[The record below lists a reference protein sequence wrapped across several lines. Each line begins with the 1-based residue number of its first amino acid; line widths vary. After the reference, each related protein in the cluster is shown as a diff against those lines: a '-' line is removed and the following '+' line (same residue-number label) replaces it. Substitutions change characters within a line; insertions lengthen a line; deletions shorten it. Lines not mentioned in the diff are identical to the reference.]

1 MARRSSFWLG
11 FGIAGAKPNRHGG
24 FRGFVTA
31 QWETYLMDVTSLI
44 VIVVV
49 TALTTA
55 AIVGIVVSRAMK
67 NQGGLSAQDI
77 RQQVADAAREQYLT
91 TAQML
96 ETSTEARLQTTTAS
110 VAEQSRAASASIQE
124 IIKPLGESLKALDIK
139 VGDLEKNRAEAYG
152 KLNEQVTNTTGLL
165 DSLRIE
171 TTNLSSALR
180 RNDARGRWG
189 ELQLRRIIEM
199 IGMSEHVS
207 FDEQKQQVG
216 DGSGRPDV
224 TIHLP
229 NNRVLYVDS
238 KAPMNSYLDAINET
252 DVDRRKTLFEAH
264 ANAMKGHIKTLASR
278 NYVDDKES
286 LNYVIMFIP
295 TESSLAAA
303 FEVYPNL
310 IEDAAQAK
318 VVLTSPTSLVIAL
331 NTIAMLWQEDT
342 QVRNAQEMI
351 KESGDLYGRLI
362 TFINHFSK
370 VGDNLKRS
378 MDTYNNAVGSFDRSV
393 MPKAK
398 AVEELGRFTDE
409 LPSTE
414 KIEVD
419 LRESKYATHETQ
431 LGLVS
436 DPDEE
441 TA

>member
-1 MARRSSFWLG
+1 
-11 FGIAGAKPNRHGG
+11 
-24 FRGFVTA
+24 
-31 QWETYLMDVTSLI
+31 MDVTSLI

-55 AIVGIVVSRAMK
+55 AIVGLVVSRAMK
-67 NQGGLSAQDI
+67 NQGGFSVQDI

-124 IIKPLGESLKALDIK
+124 IIKPLGESLKALDAK
-139 VGDLEKNRAEAYG
+139 VGDLETKRADAYAR
-152 KLNEQVTNTTGLL
+152 LDQQVTNTTGLL
-165 DSLRIE
+165 DTLRTE

-189 ELQLRRIIEM
+189 ELQLHRIIEM

-238 KAPMNSYLDAINET
+238 KAPMNSYLDAINEV
-252 DVDRRKTLFEAH
+252 DADRRKTLFDAH
-264 ANAMKGHIKTLASR
+264 ANALKGHIKALASR

-409 LPSTE
+409 LPAPE
-414 KIEVD
+414 KVEVD
-419 LRESKYATHETQ
+419 LRESKYATHEMQ

>member
-1 MARRSSFWLG
+1 
-11 FGIAGAKPNRHGG
+11 
-24 FRGFVTA
+24 
-31 QWETYLMDVTSLI
+31 MDVTSLI

-55 AIVGIVVSRAMK
+55 AIVGLVVSRAMK
-67 NQGGLSAQDI
+67 NQRGLSVQDI

-124 IIKPLGESLKALDIK
+124 IIKPLGESLKALDAK
-139 VGDLEKNRAEAYG
+139 VGDLETKRADAYAR
-152 KLNEQVTNTTGLL
+152 LDQQVTNTTGLL
-165 DSLRIE
+165 DTLRTE

-238 KAPMNSYLDAINET
+238 KAPMNSYLDAINEV
-252 DVDRRKTLFEAH
+252 DVDRRKTLFDAH
-264 ANAMKGHIKTLASR
+264 ANALKGHIKALASR

-409 LPSTE
+409 LPAPE
-414 KIEVD
+414 RVEVD

-436 DPDEE
+436 DSDEE

>member
-1 MARRSSFWLG
+1 
-11 FGIAGAKPNRHGG
+11 
-24 FRGFVTA
+24 
-31 QWETYLMDVTSLI
+31 
-44 VIVVV
+44 
-49 TALTTA
+49 
-55 AIVGIVVSRAMK
+55 
-67 NQGGLSAQDI
+67 
-77 RQQVADAAREQYLT
+77 
-91 TAQML
+91 
-96 ETSTEARLQTTTAS
+96 
-110 VAEQSRAASASIQE
+110 
-124 IIKPLGESLKALDIK
+124 LKALDAK
-139 VGDLEKNRAEAYG
+139 VGDLEAKRADAYAR
-152 KLNEQVTNTTGLL
+152 LDQQVTNTTGLL
-165 DSLRIE
+165 DTLRTE

-238 KAPMNSYLDAINET
+238 KAPMNSYLDAINEV
-252 DVDRRKTLFEAH
+252 DVDRRKTLFDAH
-264 ANAMKGHIKTLASR
+264 SNALKGHIKTLASR

-409 LPSTE
+409 LPAPE
-414 KIEVD
+414 KVEID

-436 DPDEE
+436 DSDEE

>member
-1 MARRSSFWLG
+1 
-11 FGIAGAKPNRHGG
+11 
-24 FRGFVTA
+24 
-31 QWETYLMDVTSLI
+31 MDVTSLI

-55 AIVGIVVSRAMK
+55 AIVGLVVSRAMK
-67 NQGGLSAQDI
+67 NQGGLSVQDI

-124 IIKPLGESLKALDIK
+124 IIKPLGESLKALDAK
-139 VGDLEKNRAEAYG
+139 VGDLETKRADAYAR
-152 KLNEQVTNTTGLL
+152 LDQQVTNTTGLL
-165 DSLRIE
+165 DTLRTE

-238 KAPMNSYLDAINET
+238 KAPMNSYLDAINEV
-252 DVDRRKTLFEAH
+252 DVDRRKTLFDAH
-264 ANAMKGHIKTLASR
+264 ANALKGHIKALASR

-409 LPSTE
+409 LPAPIKVE
-414 KIEVD
+414 IDV
-419 LRESKYATHETQ
+419 RESKYATHETQ

-436 DPDEE
+436 DSDEE

>member
-1 MARRSSFWLG
+1 
-11 FGIAGAKPNRHGG
+11 
-24 FRGFVTA
+24 
-31 QWETYLMDVTSLI
+31 MDVTSLI

-409 LPSTE
+409 LPSAE
-414 KIEVD
+414 KVEVD

>member
-1 MARRSSFWLG
+1 
-11 FGIAGAKPNRHGG
+11 
-24 FRGFVTA
+24 
-31 QWETYLMDVTSLI
+31 MDLTSLL
-44 VIVVV
+44 VIVLV

-55 AIVGIVVSRAMK
+55 AIVGLVVSRTMK
-67 NQGGLSAQDI
+67 SQGGISVQDI
-77 RQQVADAAREQYLT
+77 RQQVADASREHYLSA
-91 TAQML
+91 AQML
-96 ETSTEARLQTTTAS
+96 ETSTEARLQTTTTS
-110 VAEQSRAASASIQE
+110 VAEQNRAASASIQE
-124 IIKPLGESLKALDIK
+124 IIRPLGESLKALDAK
-139 VGDLEKNRAEAYG
+139 VGDLETKRADAYAR
-152 KLNEQVTNTTGLL
+152 LDQQVTNTTGLL
-165 DSLRIE
+165 DTLRTE

-238 KAPMNSYLDAINET
+238 KAPMNSYLDAINEV
-252 DVDRRKTLFEAH
+252 DPDRRKTLFDAH
-264 ANAMKGHIKTLASR
+264 ANALKGHIKALANR

-378 MDTYNNAVGSFDRSV
+378 MDTYNNAIGSFDRSV

-398 AVEELGRFTDE
+398 AVEELGRFTDG
-409 LPSTE
+409 LQMAQ
-414 KIEVD
+414 KLEVD
-419 LRESKYATHETQ
+419 VRESRYSTHETQ
-431 LGLVS
+431 LGLVG
-436 DPDEE
+436 DPVDIKTEE

>member
-1 MARRSSFWLG
+1 
-11 FGIAGAKPNRHGG
+11 
-24 FRGFVTA
+24 
-31 QWETYLMDVTSLI
+31 MDVTSLL
-44 VIVVV
+44 VIVLV

-55 AIVGIVVSRAMK
+55 AIVGLVVSRAMK
-67 NQGGLSAQDI
+67 SQGGLSAQDI
-77 RQQVADAAREQYLT
+77 RQQVADASREHYLSA
-91 TAQML
+91 AQML
-96 ETSTEARLQTTTAS
+96 ETSTEARLQTTTS
-110 VAEQSRAASASIQE
+110 FVAEQNRAASASIQE
-124 IIKPLGESLKALDIK
+124 IIKPLGDSLKALDIK
-139 VGDLEKNRAEAYG
+139 VGDLETKRADAYAR
-152 KLNEQVTNTTGLL
+152 LDQQVTNTTGLL
-165 DSLRIE
+165 DTLRTE

-238 KAPMNSYLDAINET
+238 KAPMNSYLDAINEV
-252 DVDRRKTLFEAH
+252 DPDRRKTLFEAH
-264 ANAMKGHIKTLASR
+264 ATALKGHIKALASR

-378 MDTYNNAVGSFDRSV
+378 MDTYNNAIGSFDRSV

-409 LPSTE
+409 LPITE
-414 KIEVD
+414 KLEVD
-419 LRESKYATHETQ
+419 VRESRYATHETQ

-436 DPDEE
+436 ESSNVDTEE

>member
-1 MARRSSFWLG
+1 
-11 FGIAGAKPNRHGG
+11 
-24 FRGFVTA
+24 
-31 QWETYLMDVTSLI
+31 MDLTSLL
-44 VIVVV
+44 VIVLV

-55 AIVGIVVSRAMK
+55 TIVGLVVSRAMK
-67 NQGGLSAQDI
+67 SQGGLSVQDI
-77 RQQVADAAREQYLT
+77 RQQVADASREHYLSA
-91 TAQML
+91 AQML
-96 ETSTEARLQTTTAS
+96 ETSTEARLQTTTTS
-110 VAEQSRAASASIQE
+110 VAEQNRAASASIQE
-124 IIKPLGESLKALDIK
+124 IIKPLGESLKALDAK
-139 VGDLEKNRAEAYG
+139 VGDLETKRADAYAR
-152 KLNEQVTNTTGLL
+152 LDQQVTNTTGLL
-165 DSLRIE
+165 DTLRTE

-238 KAPMNSYLDAINET
+238 KAPMNSYLDAINEV
-252 DVDRRKTLFEAH
+252 DPDRRKTLFEAH
-264 ANAMKGHIKTLASR
+264 ANALKGHIKALTNR
-278 NYVDDKES
+278 NYIDDKES

-303 FEVYPNL
+303 FEIYPNL

-378 MDTYNNAVGSFDRSV
+378 MDTYNNAIGSFDRSV

-398 AVEELGRFTDE
+398 AVEELGRFNDE
-409 LPSTE
+409 LPIAQ
-414 KIEVD
+414 KLEVD
-419 LRESKYATHETQ
+419 VRESRYSTHETQ
-431 LGLVS
+431 LGLVG
-436 DPDEE
+436 DPVVMKTEE

>member
-1 MARRSSFWLG
+1 
-11 FGIAGAKPNRHGG
+11 
-24 FRGFVTA
+24 
-31 QWETYLMDVTSLI
+31 MDVTSLI
-44 VIVVV
+44 VIVLL

-55 AIVGIVVSRAMK
+55 GIVGLVVSRAMK
-67 NQGGLSAQDI
+67 NQGGLSSQDI
-77 RQQVADAAREQYLT
+77 RQQVADAAREQYMSA
-91 TAQML
+91 AQML
-96 ETSTEARLQTTTAS
+96 ETSTEQRLQTTNAS
-110 VAEQSRAASASIQE
+110 IAEQTRAASASIQE
-124 IIKPLGESLKALDIK
+124 IIKPLGESLKALDAK
-139 VGDLEKNRAEAYG
+139 VGDLETKRADAYAR
-152 KLNEQVTNTTGLL
+152 LDQQVTNTTGLL
-165 DSLRIE
+165 YSLRTE

-207 FDEQKQQVG
+207 FDEQRQQVG
-216 DGSGRPDV
+216 EGSGRPDV

-238 KAPMNSYLDAINET
+238 KAPMNSYLDAINEV
-252 DVDRRKTLFEAH
+252 DPDRRKTLFEAH
-264 ANAMKGHIKTLASR
+264 AIALKGHIKSLASR

-310 IEDAAQAK
+310 IEDAAAAK

-398 AVEELGRFTDE
+398 AVEELGKFSDE
-409 LPSTE
+409 LPVTE
-414 KIEVD
+414 KLEVD
-419 LRESKYATHETQ
+419 VRESKYATHETQ

-436 DPDEE
+436 DSDEE

>member
-1 MARRSSFWLG
+1 
-11 FGIAGAKPNRHGG
+11 
-24 FRGFVTA
+24 
-31 QWETYLMDVTSLI
+31 MDVISLI

-55 AIVGIVVSRAMK
+55 AIVGLVVSRAMK

-124 IIKPLGESLKALDIK
+124 IIKPLGESLKSLDEK
-139 VGDLEKNRAEAYG
+139 VGVLEKTRAEAYG

-165 DSLRIE
+165 DALRTE

-180 RNDARGRWG
+180 RNDSRGRWG

-216 DGSGRPDV
+216 EGSGRPDV

-238 KAPMNSYLDAINET
+238 KAPMNSYLDAINEV
-252 DVDRRKTLFEAH
+252 DVDRRKTLFDAH
-264 ANAMKGHIKTLASR
+264 ANALKGHIRSLASR

-409 LPSTE
+409 LPAPIKVE
-414 KIEVD
+414 ID

>member
-1 MARRSSFWLG
+1 
-11 FGIAGAKPNRHGG
+11 
-24 FRGFVTA
+24 
-31 QWETYLMDVTSLI
+31 
-44 VIVVV
+44 
-49 TALTTA
+49 
-55 AIVGIVVSRAMK
+55 
-67 NQGGLSAQDI
+67 
-77 RQQVADAAREQYLT
+77 
-91 TAQML
+91 
-96 ETSTEARLQTTTAS
+96 
-110 VAEQSRAASASIQE
+110 
-124 IIKPLGESLKALDIK
+124 
-139 VGDLEKNRAEAYG
+139 
-152 KLNEQVTNTTGLL
+152 LL
-165 DSLRIE
+165 DTLRTE

-238 KAPMNSYLDAINET
+238 KAPMNSYLDAINEV
-252 DVDRRKTLFEAH
+252 DVDRRKTLFDAH
-264 ANAMKGHIKTLASR
+264 ANALKGHIKALASR

-409 LPSTE
+409 LPAPE
-414 KIEVD
+414 KVEVD

>member
-1 MARRSSFWLG
+1 
-11 FGIAGAKPNRHGG
+11 
-24 FRGFVTA
+24 
-31 QWETYLMDVTSLI
+31 MDLTSLI
-44 VIVVV
+44 LIVLL

-55 AIVGIVVSRAMK
+55 GIVWLVVSRAMK

-77 RQQVADAAREQYLT
+77 RQQVADASREQYLSA
-91 TAQML
+91 AQML
-96 ETSTEARLQTTTAS
+96 ENSTEQRLQTTNAS
-110 VAEQSRAASASIQE
+110 IAEQTRAASASMQE
-124 IIKPLGESLKALDIK
+124 IIKPLGESLKALDAK
-139 VGDLEKNRAEAYG
+139 VGDLETKRADAYAR
-152 KLNEQVTNTTGLL
+152 LDQQVVNTAGLL
-165 DSLRIE
+165 DSLRTE
-171 TTNLSSALR
+171 TTNLSTALR
-180 RNDARGRWG
+180 RNDVRGRWG

-199 IGMSEHVS
+199 IGLTEHVS
-207 FDEQKQQVG
+207 FDEQRQQVG
-216 DGSGRPDV
+216 EGSGRPDL

-238 KAPMNSYLDAINET
+238 KAPMNSFIDATNELDP
-252 DVDRRKTLFEAH
+252 DRRKTLLEAH
-264 ANAMKGHIKTLASR
+264 AAAVKGHIKALSNR
-278 NYVDDKES
+278 SYVDDKQS
-286 LNYVIMFIP
+286 LNYVIMFVP

-310 IEDAAQAK
+310 IEDAAAAK

-378 MDTYNNAVGSFDRSV
+378 MDTYNNAIGSFDRSV

-398 AVEELGRFTDE
+398 VVEELGKFSDE
-409 LPSTE
+409 LPTAE
-414 KIEVD
+414 KLEVD
-419 LRESKYATHETQ
+419 FRESKFATHETQ

>member
-1 MARRSSFWLG
+1 
-11 FGIAGAKPNRHGG
+11 
-24 FRGFVTA
+24 
-31 QWETYLMDVTSLI
+31 MDVTSLL
-44 VIVVV
+44 VIVLV

-55 AIVGIVVSRAMK
+55 AIVGLVVSRAMK
-67 NQGGLSAQDI
+67 SQGGLSAQDI
-77 RQQVADAAREQYLT
+77 RQQVADASREHYLSA
-91 TAQML
+91 AQML
-96 ETSTEARLQTTTAS
+96 ETSTEARLQTTTS
-110 VAEQSRAASASIQE
+110 FVAEQNRAASASIQE
-124 IIKPLGESLKALDIK
+124 IIKPLGDSLKALDIK
-139 VGDLEKNRAEAYG
+139 VGDLETKRADAYAR
-152 KLNEQVTNTTGLL
+152 LDQQVTNTTGLL
-165 DSLRIE
+165 DTLRTE

-238 KAPMNSYLDAINET
+238 KAPMNSYLDAINEV
-252 DVDRRKTLFEAH
+252 DPDRRKTLFEAH
-264 ANAMKGHIKTLASR
+264 ATALKGHIKALSSR

-378 MDTYNNAVGSFDRSV
+378 MDTYNNAIGSFDRSV

-409 LPSTE
+409 LPIAE
-414 KIEVD
+414 KLEVD
-419 LRESKYATHETQ
+419 LRESRYATHETQ
-431 LGLVS
+431 LGLVGDS
-436 DPDEE
+436 SQVDTEE
-441 TA
+441 TG

>member
-1 MARRSSFWLG
+1 
-11 FGIAGAKPNRHGG
+11 
-24 FRGFVTA
+24 
-31 QWETYLMDVTSLI
+31 MDVTSLI

-55 AIVGIVVSRAMK
+55 AIVGLVVSRAMK

-124 IIKPLGESLKALDIK
+124 IIKPLGESLKALDAK
-139 VGDLEKNRAEAYG
+139 VGVLEKTRAEAYG

-165 DSLRIE
+165 DALRTE

-216 DGSGRPDV
+216 EGSGRPDV

-238 KAPMNSYLDAINET
+238 KAPMNSYLDAINEV
-252 DVDRRKTLFEAH
+252 DVDRRKTLFDAH
-264 ANAMKGHIKTLASR
+264 ANALKGHIKALASR

-409 LPSTE
+409 LPSAE
-414 KIEVD
+414 KVEVD

-436 DPDEE
+436 DSDEE

>member
-1 MARRSSFWLG
+1 
-11 FGIAGAKPNRHGG
+11 
-24 FRGFVTA
+24 
-31 QWETYLMDVTSLI
+31 MDVTSLI

-55 AIVGIVVSRAMK
+55 AIVGLVVSRAMK

-124 IIKPLGESLKALDIK
+124 IIKPLGESLKALDAK
-139 VGDLEKNRAEAYG
+139 VGDLETKRADAYAR
-152 KLNEQVTNTTGLL
+152 LDQQVTSTTGLL
-165 DSLRIE
+165 DTLRTE

-216 DGSGRPDV
+216 EGSGRPDV

-238 KAPMNSYLDAINET
+238 KAPMNSYLDAINEV
-252 DVDRRKTLFEAH
+252 DVDRRKTLFDAH
-264 ANAMKGHIKTLASR
+264 ANALKGHIKALASR

-409 LPSTE
+409 LPSAE
-414 KIEVD
+414 KVEVD

>member
-1 MARRSSFWLG
+1 
-11 FGIAGAKPNRHGG
+11 
-24 FRGFVTA
+24 
-31 QWETYLMDVTSLI
+31 MDVTSLI

-55 AIVGIVVSRAMK
+55 AIVGLVVSRAMK
-67 NQGGLSAQDI
+67 SQRGLSAQDI
-77 RQQVADAAREQYLT
+77 RQQVADASREQYLT

-124 IIKPLGESLKALDIK
+124 IIKPLGESLKALDEK
-139 VGDLEKNRAEAYG
+139 VGVLEKNRAEAYG

-165 DSLRIE
+165 DALRTE

-189 ELQLRRIIEM
+189 ELELRRIIEM
-199 IGMSEHVS
+199 IGLTEHVS

-216 DGSGRPDV
+216 AGSGRPDI

-229 NNRVLYVDS
+229 NSRVLYVDS
-238 KAPMNSYLDAINET
+238 KAPMNSYFDSLKESDPA
-252 DVDRRKTLFEAH
+252 RRKALIEAH
-264 ANAMKGHIKTLASR
+264 ATALKGHIKALSGR
-278 NYVDDKES
+278 NYIDDKES
-286 LNYVIMFIP
+286 LNYVVMFVP
-295 TESSLAAA
+295 TESSLSAA

-342 QVRNAQEMI
+342 QVRNAQEII
-351 KESGDLYGRLI
+351 KESSDLHGRLI
-362 TFINHFSK
+362 TFINHFTK

-378 MDTYNNAVGSFDRSV
+378 IDSYNGAIGSFDGSV
-393 MPKAK
+393 IPKAK
-398 AVEELGRFTDE
+398 AVEKLGRFSDE
-409 LPSTE
+409 LPIAE
-414 KIEVD
+414 RVEED

-436 DPDEE
+436 DAKEE

>member
-1 MARRSSFWLG
+1 
-11 FGIAGAKPNRHGG
+11 
-24 FRGFVTA
+24 
-31 QWETYLMDVTSLI
+31 MDVTSLI
-44 VIVVV
+44 VIVAV

-55 AIVGIVVSRAMK
+55 AIVGVVVSRAMK

-124 IIKPLGESLKALDIK
+124 IIKPLGESLKALDAK
-139 VGDLEKNRAEAYG
+139 VGDLETKRADAYAR
-152 KLNEQVTNTTGLL
+152 LDEQVTNTTGLL
-165 DSLRIE
+165 DTLRTE

-252 DVDRRKTLFEAH
+252 DVDRRKTLFDAH
-264 ANAMKGHIKTLASR
+264 ANALKGHIKSLSSR

-303 FEVYPNL
+303 FEVYPTL

-409 LPSTE
+409 LPSAE
-414 KIEVD
+414 KVEVD

>member
-1 MARRSSFWLG
+1 
-11 FGIAGAKPNRHGG
+11 
-24 FRGFVTA
+24 
-31 QWETYLMDVTSLI
+31 MDVTSLI

-55 AIVGIVVSRAMK
+55 AIVGLVVSRAMK
-67 NQGGLSAQDI
+67 NQGGLSVQDI

-124 IIKPLGESLKALDIK
+124 IIKPLGESLKALDAK
-139 VGDLEKNRAEAYG
+139 VGDLETKRADAYAR
-152 KLNEQVTNTTGLL
+152 LDQQVTNTTGLL
-165 DSLRIE
+165 DTLRTE

-238 KAPMNSYLDAINET
+238 KAPMNSYLDAINEV
-252 DVDRRKTLFEAH
+252 DVDRRKTLFDAH
-264 ANAMKGHIKTLASR
+264 ANALKGHIKALASR

-409 LPSTE
+409 LPGAE
-414 KIEVD
+414 KVEVD

-436 DPDEE
+436 DSDEE

>member
-1 MARRSSFWLG
+1 
-11 FGIAGAKPNRHGG
+11 
-24 FRGFVTA
+24 
-31 QWETYLMDVTSLI
+31 MDVTSLI
-44 VIVVV
+44 VIVLV

-55 AIVGIVVSRAMK
+55 AIVGVVVSRAMK

-124 IIKPLGESLKALDIK
+124 IIKPLGESLKALDAK
-139 VGDLEKNRAEAYG
+139 VGDLETKRADAYAR
-152 KLNEQVTNTTGLL
+152 LDQQVTNTTGLL
-165 DSLRIE
+165 DTLRTE

-252 DVDRRKTLFEAH
+252 DVDRRKTLFDAH
-264 ANAMKGHIKTLASR
+264 ASALKGHIKALSSR

-409 LPSTE
+409 LPSAE
-414 KIEVD
+414 KVEVD

-436 DPDEE
+436 DSDEE

>member
-1 MARRSSFWLG
+1 
-11 FGIAGAKPNRHGG
+11 
-24 FRGFVTA
+24 
-31 QWETYLMDVTSLI
+31 MDVTALI
-44 VIVVV
+44 VIVIV
-49 TALTTA
+49 TALTSA
-55 AIVGIVVSRAMK
+55 AIVGLVVSRAMK

-91 TAQML
+91 AAQML

-124 IIKPLGESLKALDIK
+124 IIKPLGESLKSLDEK
-139 VGDLEKNRAEAYG
+139 VGVLEKNRAEAYG

-165 DSLRIE
+165 DALRTE

-238 KAPMNSYLDAINET
+238 KAPMNSYLDAINEV
-252 DVDRRKTLFEAH
+252 DIDRRKTLFDAH
-264 ANAMKGHIKTLASR
+264 ANALKGHIRTLASR
-278 NYVDDKES
+278 NYVDDNES

-378 MDTYNNAVGSFDRSV
+378 MDTYNSAVGSFDRSV

-409 LPSTE
+409 LPAPNKVE
-414 KIEVD
+414 ID
-419 LRESKYATHETQ
+419 LRESKYATYETQ

>member
-1 MARRSSFWLG
+1 
-11 FGIAGAKPNRHGG
+11 
-24 FRGFVTA
+24 
-31 QWETYLMDVTSLI
+31 MDVTSLI

-55 AIVGIVVSRAMK
+55 AIVGLVVSRAMK

-124 IIKPLGESLKALDIK
+124 IIKPLGESLKALDAK
-139 VGDLEKNRAEAYG
+139 VGDLETKRADAYAR
-152 KLNEQVTNTTGLL
+152 LDQQVTNTTGLL
-165 DSLRIE
+165 DTLRTE

-238 KAPMNSYLDAINET
+238 KAPMNSYLDAINEV
-252 DVDRRKTLFEAH
+252 DVDRRKTLFDAH
-264 ANAMKGHIKTLASR
+264 ANALKGHIKALASR

-409 LPSTE
+409 LPAPIKVE
-414 KIEVD
+414 ID

>member
-1 MARRSSFWLG
+1 
-11 FGIAGAKPNRHGG
+11 
-24 FRGFVTA
+24 
-31 QWETYLMDVTSLI
+31 MDVTSLI

-124 IIKPLGESLKALDIK
+124 IIKPLGESLKALDLK

-238 KAPMNSYLDAINET
+238 KAPMNSYLDAINEV

-264 ANAMKGHIKTLASR
+264 ATALKGHIKTLASR

-409 LPSTE
+409 LPSVE

-436 DPDEE
+436 DTDEE

>member
-1 MARRSSFWLG
+1 
-11 FGIAGAKPNRHGG
+11 
-24 FRGFVTA
+24 
-31 QWETYLMDVTSLI
+31 MDVTSLI

-55 AIVGIVVSRAMK
+55 AIVGLVVSRAMK

-110 VAEQSRAASASIQE
+110 VAEQTRAASASIQE

-216 DGSGRPDV
+216 EGSGRPDV

-238 KAPMNSYLDAINET
+238 KAPMNSYLDAINEV
-252 DVDRRKTLFEAH
+252 DVDRRKTLFDAH
-264 ANAMKGHIKTLASR
+264 ATALKGHIKTLASR

-351 KESGDLYGRLI
+351 KESGDLYARLI

-409 LPSTE
+409 LPSAE
-414 KIEVD
+414 RVEID

-436 DPDEE
+436 DTDEE

>member
-1 MARRSSFWLG
+1 
-11 FGIAGAKPNRHGG
+11 
-24 FRGFVTA
+24 
-31 QWETYLMDVTSLI
+31 MDVTSLL
-44 VIVVV
+44 VIVLV

-55 AIVGIVVSRAMK
+55 AIVGLVVSRAMK
-67 NQGGLSAQDI
+67 SQGGLSSQDI
-77 RQQVADAAREQYLT
+77 RQQVADASREHYLSA
-91 TAQML
+91 AQML
-96 ETSTEARLQTTTAS
+96 ETSTEARLQTTTS
-110 VAEQSRAASASIQE
+110 FVAEQNRAASASIQE
-124 IIKPLGESLKALDIK
+124 IIKPLGDSLKALDIK
-139 VGDLEKNRAEAYG
+139 VGDLETKRADAYAR
-152 KLNEQVTNTTGLL
+152 LDQQVTNTTGLL
-165 DSLRIE
+165 DTLRTE

-238 KAPMNSYLDAINET
+238 KAPMNSYLDAINEV
-252 DVDRRKTLFEAH
+252 DPDRRKTLFEAH
-264 ANAMKGHIKTLASR
+264 ATALKGHIKALASR

-378 MDTYNNAVGSFDRSV
+378 MDTYNNAIGSFDRSV

-409 LPSTE
+409 LPMAE
-414 KIEVD
+414 KLEVD
-419 LRESKYATHETQ
+419 VRESRYATHETQ

-436 DPDEE
+436 ESSNVDTEE

>member
-1 MARRSSFWLG
+1 
-11 FGIAGAKPNRHGG
+11 
-24 FRGFVTA
+24 
-31 QWETYLMDVTSLI
+31 MDVTSLI

-55 AIVGIVVSRAMK
+55 AIVGLVVSRAMK

-124 IIKPLGESLKALDIK
+124 IIKPLGESLKALDAK
-139 VGDLEKNRAEAYG
+139 VGDLETKRADAYAR
-152 KLNEQVTNTTGLL
+152 LDQQVTNTTGLL
-165 DSLRIE
+165 DTLRTE

-216 DGSGRPDV
+216 EGSGRPDV

-238 KAPMNSYLDAINET
+238 KAPMNSYLDAINEV
-252 DVDRRKTLFEAH
+252 DVDRRKTLFDAH
-264 ANAMKGHIKTLASR
+264 ANALKGHIRTLASR

-362 TFINHFSK
+362 TFINHFTK

-409 LPSTE
+409 LPVAE
-414 KIEVD
+414 KVEVD

>member
-1 MARRSSFWLG
+1 
-11 FGIAGAKPNRHGG
+11 
-24 FRGFVTA
+24 
-31 QWETYLMDVTSLI
+31 MDVTSLI

-55 AIVGIVVSRAMK
+55 AIVGLVVSRAMK
-67 NQGGLSAQDI
+67 NQGGLSVQDI

-124 IIKPLGESLKALDIK
+124 IIKPLGESLKALDAK
-139 VGDLEKNRAEAYG
+139 VGDLETKRADAYAR
-152 KLNEQVTNTTGLL
+152 LDQQVTNTTGLL
-165 DSLRIE
+165 DTLRTE

-238 KAPMNSYLDAINET
+238 KAPMNSYLDAINEV
-252 DVDRRKTLFEAH
+252 DVDRRKTLFDAH
-264 ANAMKGHIKTLASR
+264 ANALKGHIKALAGR

-409 LPSTE
+409 LPSAE
-414 KIEVD
+414 KVEVD

-436 DPDEE
+436 DSDEE

>member
-1 MARRSSFWLG
+1 
-11 FGIAGAKPNRHGG
+11 
-24 FRGFVTA
+24 
-31 QWETYLMDVTSLI
+31 MDVTSLI

-55 AIVGIVVSRAMK
+55 AIVGLVVSRAMK

-124 IIKPLGESLKALDIK
+124 IIKPLGESLKALDLK

-229 NNRVLYVDS
+229 NSRVLYVDS
-238 KAPMNSYLDAINET
+238 KAPMNSYLDAINES

-409 LPSTE
+409 LPSAE
-414 KIEVD
+414 KVEVD

>member
-1 MARRSSFWLG
+1 
-11 FGIAGAKPNRHGG
+11 
-24 FRGFVTA
+24 
-31 QWETYLMDVTSLI
+31 
-44 VIVVV
+44 
-49 TALTTA
+49 
-55 AIVGIVVSRAMK
+55 MK

-124 IIKPLGESLKALDIK
+124 IIKPLGESLKALDAK
-139 VGDLEKNRAEAYG
+139 VGDLETKRADAYAR
-152 KLNEQVTNTTGLL
+152 LDQQVTNTTGLL
-165 DSLRIE
+165 DTLRTE

-216 DGSGRPDV
+216 EGSGRPDV

-238 KAPMNSYLDAINET
+238 KAPMNSYLDAINEV
-252 DVDRRKTLFEAH
+252 DVDRRKTLFDAH
-264 ANAMKGHIKTLASR
+264 ANALKGHIKALASR

-362 TFINHFSK
+362 TFINHFSR

-378 MDTYNNAVGSFDRSV
+378 MDTYNSAVGSFDRSV

-409 LPSTE
+409 LPSPE
-414 KIEVD
+414 KVEVD

>member
-1 MARRSSFWLG
+1 
-11 FGIAGAKPNRHGG
+11 
-24 FRGFVTA
+24 
-31 QWETYLMDVTSLI
+31 MDVTSLI

-55 AIVGIVVSRAMK
+55 AIVGLVVSRAMK

-124 IIKPLGESLKALDIK
+124 IIKPLGESLKALDAK
-139 VGDLEKNRAEAYG
+139 VGDLEAKRADAYAR
-152 KLNEQVTNTTGLL
+152 LDQQVTNTTGLL
-165 DSLRIE
+165 DTLRTE

-216 DGSGRPDV
+216 EGSGRPDV

-238 KAPMNSYLDAINET
+238 KAPMNSYLDAINEV
-252 DVDRRKTLFEAH
+252 DVDRRKTLFDAH
-264 ANAMKGHIKTLASR
+264 ANALKGHIKTLASR

-409 LPSTE
+409 LPAPE
-414 KIEVD
+414 KVEVD

>member
-1 MARRSSFWLG
+1 
-11 FGIAGAKPNRHGG
+11 
-24 FRGFVTA
+24 
-31 QWETYLMDVTSLI
+31 MDVTSLI

-55 AIVGIVVSRAMK
+55 AIVGLVVSRAMK

-110 VAEQSRAASASIQE
+110 VAEQTRAASASIQE
-124 IIKPLGESLKALDIK
+124 IIKPLGESLKALDAK
-139 VGDLEKNRAEAYG
+139 VGDLETKRADAYAR
-152 KLNEQVTNTTGLL
+152 LDQQVTNTAGLL
-165 DSLRIE
+165 DTLRTE

-252 DVDRRKTLFEAH
+252 DLDRRKSMFDAH
-264 ANAMKGHIKTLASR
+264 ATALKGHIKTLASR

-409 LPSTE
+409 LPTAE
-414 KIEVD
+414 RVEVD

-436 DPDEE
+436 DSGEE

>member
-1 MARRSSFWLG
+1 
-11 FGIAGAKPNRHGG
+11 
-24 FRGFVTA
+24 
-31 QWETYLMDVTSLI
+31 MDVTYLI

-55 AIVGIVVSRAMK
+55 AIVGLVVSRAMK

-124 IIKPLGESLKALDIK
+124 IIKPLGESLKALDAK
-139 VGDLEKNRAEAYG
+139 VGDLETKRADAYAR
-152 KLNEQVTNTTGLL
+152 LDQQVTNTTGLL
-165 DSLRIE
+165 DTLRTE

-216 DGSGRPDV
+216 DGLGRPDV

-238 KAPMNSYLDAINET
+238 KAPMNSYLDAINEV
-252 DVDRRKTLFEAH
+252 DVDRRKTLFDAH
-264 ANAMKGHIKTLASR
+264 ANALKGHIKSLSNR

-303 FEVYPNL
+303 FEVYPKL

-351 KESGDLYGRLI
+351 KESGDLYARLI
-362 TFINHFSK
+362 TFINHFSR

-378 MDTYNNAVGSFDRSV
+378 MDTYNSAVGSFDRSV

-409 LPSTE
+409 LPSAE

-419 LRESKYATHETQ
+419 LRESKYATHDTQ

-436 DPDEE
+436 DSDEE

>member
-1 MARRSSFWLG
+1 
-11 FGIAGAKPNRHGG
+11 
-24 FRGFVTA
+24 
-31 QWETYLMDVTSLI
+31 MDVTSLI
-44 VIVVV
+44 VIVLV

-55 AIVGIVVSRAMK
+55 GIVGIVVSRAMK
-67 NQGGLSAQDI
+67 SQGGLSAQDI

-124 IIKPLGESLKALDIK
+124 IIKPLGESLKALDAK
-139 VGDLEKNRAEAYG
+139 VGDLETKRADAYAR
-152 KLNEQVTNTTGLL
+152 LDQQVTNTTGLL
-165 DSLRIE
+165 DTLRTE

-252 DVDRRKTLFEAH
+252 DVDRRKTLFDAH
-264 ANAMKGHIKTLASR
+264 AATLKGHIKSLSSR

-370 VGDNLKRS
+370 VGDSLKRS

-398 AVEELGRFTDE
+398 AVEELGRFTEE
-409 LPSTE
+409 LPSAE
-414 KIEVD
+414 KVEVD

>member
-1 MARRSSFWLG
+1 
-11 FGIAGAKPNRHGG
+11 
-24 FRGFVTA
+24 
-31 QWETYLMDVTSLI
+31 MDVTSLI

-55 AIVGIVVSRAMK
+55 AIVGLVVSRAMK

-124 IIKPLGESLKALDIK
+124 IIKPLGESLKALDAK
-139 VGDLEKNRAEAYG
+139 VGDLETKRADAYAR
-152 KLNEQVTNTTGLL
+152 LDQQVTNTTGLL
-165 DSLRIE
+165 DTLRTE

-199 IGMSEHVS
+199 IGMSKHVS

-252 DVDRRKTLFEAH
+252 DVDRRKTLFDAH
-264 ANAMKGHIKTLASR
+264 ANALKGHIKALASR

-409 LPSTE
+409 LPTAE
-414 KIEVD
+414 KVEVD

-436 DPDEE
+436 DSDEE

>member
-1 MARRSSFWLG
+1 
-11 FGIAGAKPNRHGG
+11 
-24 FRGFVTA
+24 
-31 QWETYLMDVTSLI
+31 MDVTSLI
-44 VIVVV
+44 VIVLL

-55 AIVGIVVSRAMK
+55 GIVGLVVSRAMK
-67 NQGGLSAQDI
+67 NQGGLSSQDI
-77 RQQVADAAREQYLT
+77 RQQVADAAREQYLSA
-91 TAQML
+91 AQML
-96 ETSTEARLQTTTAS
+96 ETSTEQRLQTTNAS
-110 VAEQSRAASASIQE
+110 IAEQTRAASASIQE
-124 IIKPLGESLKALDIK
+124 IIKPLGESLKALDAK
-139 VGDLEKNRAEAYG
+139 VGDLETKRADAYAR
-152 KLNEQVTNTTGLL
+152 LDQQVTNTTGLL
-165 DSLRIE
+165 DSLRTE

-207 FDEQKQQVG
+207 FDEQRQQVG

-238 KAPMNSYLDAINET
+238 KAPMNSYLDAINEV
-252 DVDRRKTLFEAH
+252 DPDRRKTLFEAH
-264 ANAMKGHIKTLASR
+264 AVALKGHIKSLANR

-303 FEVYPNL
+303 FEIYPNL
-310 IEDAAQAK
+310 IEDAAAAK

-398 AVEELGRFTDE
+398 AVEELGKFSDE
-409 LPSTE
+409 LPITE
-414 KIEVD
+414 KLEVD
-419 LRESKYATHETQ
+419 VRESKYATHETQ

-436 DPDEE
+436 DSDEE

>member
-1 MARRSSFWLG
+1 
-11 FGIAGAKPNRHGG
+11 
-24 FRGFVTA
+24 
-31 QWETYLMDVTSLI
+31 MDLTSLL
-44 VIVVV
+44 VIVLV

-55 AIVGIVVSRAMK
+55 TIVGLVVSRAMK
-67 NQGGLSAQDI
+67 SQGGISVQDI
-77 RQQVADAAREQYLT
+77 RQQVADASREHYLSA
-91 TAQML
+91 AQML
-96 ETSTEARLQTTTAS
+96 ETSTEARLQTTTTS
-110 VAEQSRAASASIQE
+110 VAEQNRAASASIQE
-124 IIKPLGESLKALDIK
+124 IIKPLGESLKALDAK
-139 VGDLEKNRAEAYG
+139 VGDLETKRADAYAR
-152 KLNEQVTNTTGLL
+152 LDQQVTNTTGLL
-165 DSLRIE
+165 DTLRTE

-238 KAPMNSYLDAINET
+238 KAPMNSYLDAINEV
-252 DVDRRKTLFEAH
+252 DPDRRKTLFEAH
-264 ANAMKGHIKTLASR
+264 ANALKGHIKALTNR
-278 NYVDDKES
+278 NYIDDKES

-378 MDTYNNAVGSFDRSV
+378 MDTYNNAIGSFDRSV

-409 LPSTE
+409 LPMAQ
-414 KIEVD
+414 KLEVD
-419 LRESKYATHETQ
+419 VRESRYSTHETQ
-431 LGLVS
+431 LGLVG
-436 DPDEE
+436 DPVVMKTEE

>member
-1 MARRSSFWLG
+1 
-11 FGIAGAKPNRHGG
+11 
-24 FRGFVTA
+24 
-31 QWETYLMDVTSLI
+31 MDVTSLI

-124 IIKPLGESLKALDIK
+124 IIKPLGESLKALDLK

-238 KAPMNSYLDAINET
+238 KAPMNSYLDAINEV

-264 ANAMKGHIKTLASR
+264 ANALKGHIKTLASR

-409 LPSTE
+409 LPSAE
-414 KIEVD
+414 KVEVD

-436 DPDEE
+436 DSDEE

>member
-1 MARRSSFWLG
+1 
-11 FGIAGAKPNRHGG
+11 
-24 FRGFVTA
+24 
-31 QWETYLMDVTSLI
+31 MDVTSLI

-55 AIVGIVVSRAMK
+55 AIVGLVVSRAMK

-252 DVDRRKTLFEAH
+252 DVDRRKTLFDAH
-264 ANAMKGHIKTLASR
+264 ANALKGHIRSLASR

-362 TFINHFSK
+362 TFINNFSR

-378 MDTYNNAVGSFDRSV
+378 MDTYNSAVGSFDRSV

-409 LPSTE
+409 LPSAE
-414 KIEVD
+414 KVEVD

-436 DPDEE
+436 DSDEE

>member
-1 MARRSSFWLG
+1 
-11 FGIAGAKPNRHGG
+11 
-24 FRGFVTA
+24 
-31 QWETYLMDVTSLI
+31 MDVTSLI

-55 AIVGIVVSRAMK
+55 AIVGLVVSRAMK

-110 VAEQSRAASASIQE
+110 VAEQTRAASASIQE
-124 IIKPLGESLKALDIK
+124 IIKPLGESLKALDAK
-139 VGDLEKNRAEAYG
+139 VGDLETKRADAYAR
-152 KLNEQVTNTTGLL
+152 LDQQVTNTTGLL
-165 DSLRIE
+165 DTLRTE

-180 RNDARGRWG
+180 RNDSRGRWG

-252 DVDRRKTLFEAH
+252 DVDRRKSLFDAH
-264 ANAMKGHIKTLASR
+264 ATALKGHIKTLASR

-409 LPSTE
+409 LPSAE
-414 KIEVD
+414 KVEVD

-436 DPDEE
+436 DSDEE

>member
-1 MARRSSFWLG
+1 
-11 FGIAGAKPNRHGG
+11 
-24 FRGFVTA
+24 
-31 QWETYLMDVTSLI
+31 MDVTSLF
-44 VIVVV
+44 VIVLV

-55 AIVGIVVSRAMK
+55 AIVGLVVSRAMK
-67 NQGGLSAQDI
+67 SQGGLSAQDI
-77 RQQVADAAREQYLT
+77 RQQVADASREHYLSA
-91 TAQML
+91 AQML
-96 ETSTEARLQTTTAS
+96 ESSTEARLQTTTTS
-110 VAEQSRAASASIQE
+110 VAEQNRAASASIQE
-124 IIKPLGESLKALDIK
+124 IIKPLGESLKALDAK
-139 VGDLEKNRAEAYG
+139 VGDLETKRADAYAR
-152 KLNEQVTNTTGLL
+152 LDQQVTNTTGLL
-165 DSLRIE
+165 DTLRTE

-224 TIHLP
+224 TVHLP

-238 KAPMNSYLDAINET
+238 KAPMNSYLDAINE
-252 DVDRRKTLFEAH
+252 VDPERRKSLFDAH
-264 ANAMKGHIKTLASR
+264 ANALKGHIKSLSGR

-318 VVLTSPTSLVIAL
+318 IVLTSPTSLLIAL

-409 LPSTE
+409 LPVAE
-414 KIEVD
+414 KLEVD
-419 LRESKYATHETQ
+419 VRESRYATHETQ

-436 DPDEE
+436 ETTEAQTEE